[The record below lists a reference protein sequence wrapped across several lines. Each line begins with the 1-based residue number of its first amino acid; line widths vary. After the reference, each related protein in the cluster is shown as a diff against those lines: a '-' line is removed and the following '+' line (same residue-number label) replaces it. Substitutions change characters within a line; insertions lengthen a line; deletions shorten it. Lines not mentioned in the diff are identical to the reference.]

1 MAKGALQIINR
12 IFLKVVVIMVLLGM
26 VSFLIRNSNI
36 DVLIHLD
43 GDDLLRIPEL
53 LSTTTEWWG
62 SGPITFGDVFD
73 GLGVLVL
80 SGGTV
85 VFVGAMIAC
94 LLVVIFNIAREF
106 PNDVAE
112 FKK

>member
-26 VSFLIRNSNI
+26 VAFLIRNSNI

-62 SGPITFGDVFD
+62 SAPITFGDVFD

>member
-1 MAKGALQIINR
+1 MANTALQIINR

-26 VSFLIRNSNI
+26 VAFLIRNSNI

-53 LSTTTEWWG
+53 LSATTEWWG
-62 SGPITFGDVFD
+62 SRPITFSDVFD

-80 SGGTV
+80 TGGTV
-85 VFVGAMIAC
+85 VFVGAMIAS

-106 PNDVAE
+106 PDDVAE